1 MKDERTV
8 TVGTRS
14 KTDYRGWQ
22 TRHHEYPQINLTGK
36 WLNELGINAGDKV
49 KVQCKD
55 GQITITKA

>member
-55 GQITITKA
+55 GQIAITKA